1 MCVCVFDTGVFFLV
15 LKFQIRFFEASFKVK
30 YLNTKTT
37 LILWNIDISYNM
49 SSFLK
54 VQKKLGLISIYY
66 VL

>member
-1 MCVCVFDTGVFFLV
+1 MCVCVFGAGVFFLV

-37 LILWNIDISYNM
+37 LILWNINISYNM